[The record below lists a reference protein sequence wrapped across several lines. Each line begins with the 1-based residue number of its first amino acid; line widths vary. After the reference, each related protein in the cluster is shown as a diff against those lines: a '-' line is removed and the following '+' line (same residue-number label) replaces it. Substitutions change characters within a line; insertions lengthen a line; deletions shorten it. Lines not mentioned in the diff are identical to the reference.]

1 MKKIEFNTS
10 KALFLLLATFFF
22 SVSYSQNL
30 MEFKGFVL
38 DQNNKKELALA
49 DVSLTNSNI
58 STITNKE
65 GEFSIKV
72 PKNQLNESLIIS
84 FLGYKQQ
91 KVKLSEINNDNAKIY
106 LEPAATILA
115 SVDIVRP
122 KDAYDLVKKTL
133 SLKGENYLTENAYM
147 TGFYRESI
155 KKRNRNASLAEAIVS
170 IEKQPYTNYK
180 SDKITLIKSRK
191 QTNYNRL
198 DTLALKLQGGP
209 FGSLYADMIKYPDYV
224 FNNETIKYYDF
235 SFEQSTEKNGRMVY
249 VVNFKQNSNYT
260 MPLYYGKL
268 YIDSQTYALTSADYN
283 LNVEN
288 KAKASSFFVK
298 KKPNRVEITPTE
310 ANYKVTYRVKN
321 GKWYYSYSNML
332 LTFIVDWKG
341 KLFNSK
347 YTLNSEMAITDW
359 NLDNNTISSNENK
372 RLRPSSILQDEVSG
386 FTDPEFWGEYNIIE
400 PEKSI
405 ESAIRK
411 ISRHLDKS

>member
-30 MEFKGFVL
+30 MEYKGVVL

-91 KVKLSEINNDNAKIY
+91 KVKLSEIDNANAKIY

>member
-30 MEFKGFVL
+30 MEYKGVVL

-191 QTNYNRL
+191 HTNYNRL

-359 NLDNNTISSNENK
+359 DINQQNISSNENK
-372 RLRPSSILQDEVSG
+372 KLRPNSILQEEASG
-386 FTDPEFWGEYNIIE
+386 FNDPEFWGEYNIIE

-405 ESAIRK
+405 ESAIKK
-411 ISRHLDKS
+411 ISKNLNKV

>member
-30 MEFKGFVL
+30 MEYKGVVL

-122 KDAYDLVKKTL
+122 KDAYDLIKKTL

-411 ISRHLDKS
+411 ISRHLNKS

>member
-1 MKKIEFNTS
+1 MKTINFTSQKI
-10 KALFLLLATFFF
+10 LFLLFISFFTSTSF
-22 SVSYSQNL
+22 AQNL
-30 MEFKGFVL
+30 VEYKGVVL
-38 DQNNKKELALA
+38 DQNNKNELALA
-49 DVSLTNSNI
+49 DISLTNSNI
-58 STITNKE
+58 STITNRE
-65 GEFSIKV
+65 GEFSIKI
-72 PKNQLNESLIIS
+72 PENQLNESLIIS
-84 FLGYKQQ
+84 FLGYKKQE
-91 KVKLSEINNDNAKIY
+91 VKLTEIDKNNAKIY
-106 LEPAATILA
+106 LSPAVTILA

-122 KDAYDLVKKTL
+122 KNAYDLVKKTL

-147 TGFYRESI
+147 IGFYRETI

-170 IEKQPYTNYK
+170 IEKQPYTNSR

-209 FGSLYADMIKYPDYV
+209 FGSLYSDMIKYPNYV
-224 FNNETIKYYDF
+224 FNYETIEYYDF
-235 SFEQSTEKNGRMVY
+235 NFERSTEKNGRMVF
-249 VVNFKQNSNYT
+249 VISFKQKPKYT
-260 MPLYYGKL
+260 TPLYYGKL

-288 KAKASSFFVK
+288 ESEAASFFVK
-298 KKPNRVEITPTE
+298 KKPNRVDVTPTE

-321 GKWYYSYSNML
+321 GKWYYSYSNMM

-359 NLDNNTISSNENK
+359 NLSDKQLTLNENK
-372 RLRPSSILQDEVSG
+372 QLRPTSILQDEASG
-386 FTDPEFWGEYNIIE
+386 FADPEFWGEYNIIE

-405 ESAIRK
+405 ESAIKK
-411 ISRHLDKS
+411 ISRHLEKS

>member
-30 MEFKGFVL
+30 MEYKGVVL

-91 KVKLSEINNDNAKIY
+91 KVKLSEIDNANAKIY

-133 SLKGENYLTENAYM
+133 SLKVENYLTENAYM

-249 VVNFKQNSNYT
+249 VVNFKQNSNYN

>member
-30 MEFKGFVL
+30 MEYKGVVL

-91 KVKLSEINNDNAKIY
+91 KVKLSEIDNSNAKIY

-122 KDAYDLVKKTL
+122 KNAYDLVKKTL

-249 VVNFKQNSNYT
+249 VVNFKQNSNYN

-359 NLDNNTISSNENK
+359 NLNNNTISSNENK

>member
-10 KALFLLLATFFF
+10 KALFLLLATFLF

-30 MEFKGFVL
+30 MEYKGVVL

-91 KVKLSEINNDNAKIY
+91 KVKLSEINNDNAKIF

>member
-30 MEFKGFVL
+30 MEYKGVVL

-91 KVKLSEINNDNAKIY
+91 KVKLSEIDNANAKIY

-249 VVNFKQNSNYT
+249 VVNFKQNSNYN

>member
-30 MEFKGFVL
+30 MEYKGVVL

-91 KVKLSEINNDNAKIY
+91 KVKLSEIDNDNAKIY
-106 LEPAATILA
+106 LAPAATILA

-411 ISRHLDKS
+411 ISRNLDKS

>member
-1 MKKIEFNTS
+1 
-10 KALFLLLATFFF
+10 
-22 SVSYSQNL
+22 
-30 MEFKGFVL
+30 
-38 DQNNKKELALA
+38 
-49 DVSLTNSNI
+49 
-58 STITNKE
+58 
-65 GEFSIKV
+65 
-72 PKNQLNESLIIS
+72 
-84 FLGYKQQ
+84 
-91 KVKLSEINNDNAKIY
+91 
-106 LEPAATILA
+106 
-115 SVDIVRP
+115 
-122 KDAYDLVKKTL
+122 
-133 SLKGENYLTENAYM
+133 
-147 TGFYRESI
+147 
-155 KKRNRNASLAEAIVS
+155 
-170 IEKQPYTNYK
+170 
-180 SDKITLIKSRK
+180 
-191 QTNYNRL
+191 
-198 DTLALKLQGGP
+198 
-209 FGSLYADMIKYPDYV
+209 
-224 FNNETIKYYDF
+224 
-235 SFEQSTEKNGRMVY
+235 
-249 VVNFKQNSNYT
+249 

>member
-30 MEFKGFVL
+30 MEFKGVVL

-91 KVKLSEINNDNAKIY
+91 KVKLSEIDNANAKIY

>member
-30 MEFKGFVL
+30 MEYKGVVL

-91 KVKLSEINNDNAKIY
+91 KVKLSEIDHANAKIY

-147 TGFYRESI
+147 TGFYREYI

>member
-30 MEFKGFVL
+30 MEYKGVVL

>member
-1 MKKIEFNTS
+1 MKKIDFNTS

-91 KVKLSEINNDNAKIY
+91 KVKLSEIDNSNAKIY

-115 SVDIVRP
+115 SVDIIRP

>member
-30 MEFKGFVL
+30 MEYKGVVL

-249 VVNFKQNSNYT
+249 VVIFKQNSNYT

>member
-1 MKKIEFNTS
+1 MKTINFTLQKV
-10 KALFLLLATFFF
+10 LFLLFTTLFCSISFA
-22 SVSYSQNL
+22 QNL
-30 MEFKGFVL
+30 VEYKGVVL
-38 DQNNKKELALA
+38 DQNNKNELALA
-49 DVSLTNSNI
+49 DISLTNSNI
-58 STITNKE
+58 STITNRE
-65 GEFSIKV
+65 GEFSIKI
-72 PKNQLNESLIIS
+72 PENQLNERLIIS

-91 KVKLSEINNDNAKIY
+91 EIKLSELNKNEAEIF
-106 LEPAATILA
+106 LQPAATMLA

-122 KDAYDLVKKTL
+122 KNAYDLVKKTL
-133 SLKGENYLTENAYM
+133 ALKDKNYLTKNTYM
-147 TGFYRESI
+147 IGFYRETI

-170 IEKQPYTNYK
+170 INKQPYTNHK

-209 FGSLYADMIKYPDYV
+209 FGSLYSDMIKYPEYV
-224 FNNETIKYYDF
+224 FNSETIKYYDF
-235 SFEQSTEKNGRMVY
+235 SFERSTEKNGRMVY
-249 VVNFKQNSNYT
+249 VVSFKQNSKYT
-260 MPLYYGKL
+260 MPLFYGKL
-268 YIDSQTYALTSADYN
+268 YIDAQTYALTSADYN

-288 KAKASSFFVK
+288 KSEAASYFVK
-298 KKPNRVEITPTE
+298 KKPNRVDVTPTQ

-321 GKWYYSYSNML
+321 GKWHYSYSNMM

-359 NLDNNTISSNENK
+359 NLDNNQLTLNENK
-372 RLRPSSILQDEVSG
+372 RLKPTSILQDEASG

-411 ISRHLDKS
+411 ISRHIDKP

>member
-1 MKKIEFNTS
+1 MKTINFTTQKV
-10 KALFLLLATFFF
+10 LFLLFTTLFCSISFT
-22 SVSYSQNL
+22 QNL
-30 MEFKGFVL
+30 VEYKGVVL
-38 DQNNKKELALA
+38 DQNNKNELALA
-49 DVSLTNSNI
+49 DIFLTNSNI
-58 STITNKE
+58 STVTNRE
-65 GEFSIKV
+65 GEFSIKI
-72 PKNQLNESLIIS
+72 PENRLNEHLIIS

-91 KVKLSEINNDNAKIY
+91 EVKLSEIDKNNTKIY
-106 LEPAATILA
+106 LQPAATILA
-115 SVDIVRP
+115 SVDIDRP
-122 KDAYDLVKKTL
+122 KNAYDLVKKTL

-147 TGFYRESI
+147 TGFYRETI

-224 FNNETIKYYDF
+224 FNNETVKYYDF
-235 SFEQSTEKNGRMVY
+235 SFDQSTEKNGRMVY
-249 VVNFKQNSNYT
+249 VVNFKQNPKYT

-268 YIDSQTYALTSADYN
+268 YIDSQTYALTGADYN

-288 KAKASSFFVK
+288 KSEVSTYFVK
-298 KKPNRVEITPTE
+298 KKPNRVDVTPIE
-310 ANYKVTYRVKN
+310 AKYKVTYRVKN
-321 GKWYYSYSNML
+321 GKWYYSYSNMM

-341 KLFNSK
+341 KLFNNK

-359 NLDNNTISSNENK
+359 NLDSNQLTLNENK
-372 RLRPSSILQDEVSG
+372 RLIPTSILQDEASG

-405 ESAIRK
+405 ESAIKK
-411 ISRHLDKS
+411 ISRHLEKS

>member
-10 KALFLLLATFFF
+10 KALFLLLAPFFF

-30 MEFKGFVL
+30 MEFKGVVL

-249 VVNFKQNSNYT
+249 VINFKQNSNYT

-359 NLDNNTISSNENK
+359 NLNNNTISSNENK